1 MLFLKWLPTLLII
14 GKTIIIYNKPV
25 KKQLKNNKGAKM
37 IRIGILDLQGD
48 VSEHFQIAQKA
59 LENLKVEYE
68 VLNVKNAED
77 AALCDGIIISG
88 GESTVIGKLM
98 VETGI
103 KDVIINN
110 EIPVFGTCAGMVLLA
125 TKTDYEQPLLKLMDM
140 KVKRNGFGRQKA
152 SFENE
157 IEIFGDKYEG
167 VFIRAPYIEKLNNGK
182 VLARVNNK
190 IVAVASGKHVATAF
204 HPELTEDTKIHEYFI
219 KEVLK
224 CVE

>member
-1 MLFLKWLPTLLII
+1 
-14 GKTIIIYNKPV
+14 
-25 KKQLKNNKGAKM
+25 M
-37 IRIGILDLQGD
+37 ISIGILDLQGD
-48 VSEHFQIAQKA
+48 VSEHFEATKKA
-59 LENLKVEYE
+59 LSSMDIEANTLKVKT
-68 VLNVKNAED
+68 VED
-77 AALCDGIIISG
+77 LSMCNGLIISG

-98 VETGI
+98 EKTGL
-103 KDVIINN
+103 KTAIIEKN
-110 EIPVFGTCAGMVLLA
+110 IPVLGTCAGLVLLA
-125 TKTDYEQPLLKLMDM
+125 TETDYEQPLLGLIDM